1 MGQPVGAVQ
10 PCCCLL
16 APWAAVL
23 LSLCAPAAPLP
34 AAGTLRAKRYRCP
47 PHPNRPARPNRPQDE
62 YGSPHLHQ
70 LIISLPCPHPHQAR
84 KIRQALVKMG
94 FHPPG
99 SEGAAAAAAAAAA
112 PAPAPATEH
121 KPAAA
126 ATAAPAAAPAPVA
139 AAAVAPPPAGYPPPA
154 VAAAPA
160 PYPPPP
166 GGAPMPYG
174 APPAPVPYGA
184 APPAYAYPREC
195 HPSLATWQPG
205 RRDALQQFT
214 RHRGR
219 SLRVSCSLMHCC
231 TGCCMGGS
239 LLSGSL
245 PVDLCCPACAVC
257 HWALPQ
263 PTSRA
268 SHAPLLPPPQRRSRP
283 HRRRTTPEKRW
294 RQPCCSPLRAGELG
308 RVRFCTRFDE
318 LGGVQCA
325 LVSVS
330 WEGPG
335 VRSPRVCLL
344 ASALRAHVALA
355 RCLPCPVLPCC
366 RDACTK
372 PASPRMPKPAC

>member
-1 MGQPVGAVQ
+1 MGQPAGLQADAGKPAFRGAT
-10 PCCCLL
+10 LL
-16 APWAAVL
+16 LPAGAMGAAGL
-23 LSLCAPAAPLP
+23 LSLCAPATPLP
-34 AAGTLRAKRYRCP
+34 AAAALRPNRTRCP

-126 ATAAPAAAPAPVA
+126 AAAATAAPAAAPAPVA

-195 HPSLATWQPG
+195 HPSCHLAAWSPRRAAAVHTPSRPLVTCIMQPH
-205 RRDALQQFT
+205 ALL
-214 RHRGR
+214 HR
-219 SLRVSCSLMHCC
+219 LLH
-231 TGCCMGGS
+231 GGFFAQRQ
-239 LLSGSL
+239 
-245 PVDLCCPACAVC
+245 PAC
-257 HWALPQ
+257 
-263 PTSRA
+263 
-268 SHAPLLPPPQRRSRP
+268 
-283 HRRRTTPEKRW
+283 
-294 RQPCCSPLRAGELG
+294 G
-308 RVRFCTRFDE
+308 
-318 LGGVQCA
+318 
-325 LVSVS
+325 
-330 WEGPG
+330 
-335 VRSPRVCLL
+335 
-344 ASALRAHVALA
+344 
-355 RCLPCPVLPCC
+355 PVLPRLRSLPLGAAPTHQPCIPC
-366 RDACTK
+366 PPP
-372 PASPRMPKPAC
+372 PAATAPEPAPPQKDNTGKAVAAAVLLTAPRR